1 MRNQILGGEQLVQ
14 QQLLIGL
21 VGGRMSVPEQS
32 GQQGHVAFNVE
43 WGLKKSGTDRTVV
56 EAVVASM

>member
-1 MRNQILGGEQLVQ
+1 
-14 QQLLIGL
+14 
-21 VGGRMSVPEQS
+21 MSVPEQS

-43 WGLKKSGTDRTVV
+43 GELKKSGTDRTVV